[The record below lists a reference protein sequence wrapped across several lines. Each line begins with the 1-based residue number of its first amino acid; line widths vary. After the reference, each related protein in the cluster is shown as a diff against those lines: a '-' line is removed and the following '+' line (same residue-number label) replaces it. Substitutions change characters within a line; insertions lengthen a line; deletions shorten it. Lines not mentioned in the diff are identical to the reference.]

1 MQGSSKMTE
10 EQLGEIQITMN
21 LIIPAWVLKSND
33 KEMIANYL
41 NTKLHTDPEFF
52 GDFGPENVR
61 VISDDIE
68 LTGVQG

>member
-1 MQGSSKMTE
+1 MQGSSKMTD

-21 LIIPAWVLKSND
+21 LIVPAWVLKSND
-33 KEMIANYL
+33 KEMIANFL
-41 NTKLHTDPEFF
+41 NTKLYTDPEFF

>member
-1 MQGSSKMTE
+1 MQGSNKMTD

-33 KEMIANYL
+33 KEMVANFL
-41 NTKLHTDPEFF
+41 NTKLYTDPEFF